1 MGKSNEPTDGIPEDD
16 SSFHYLGSFEIFDAD
31 KLLSDFRDHH
41 IRCSAEFPS
50 QTGAYNRI
58 SPRVT
63 ARVQIYVHVH
73 FIKEATL
80 AYKKLGIEPW

>member
-1 MGKSNEPTDGIPEDD
+1 V
-16 SSFHYLGSFEIFDAD
+16 
-31 KLLSDFRDHH
+31 
-41 IRCSAEFPS
+41 
-50 QTGAYNRI
+50 AYNRI